1 MNLTKQEFQKLSVVD
16 IDNLIN
22 QLEEGADSLLWFQ
35 SDKRKYYNLQN
46 IIGLLIDLRCEK
58 IGIQIP

>member
-1 MNLTKQEFQKLSVVD
+1 MNLTKQELQKLSVVD

-35 SDKRKYYNLQN
+35 SDKSKYYNLQK